1 MKMIEFFYGMA
12 LGLLLGVMMWGSINV
27 ASAEIRSSTL
37 DKANAIVL
45 CKNHYGVNS
54 LSFTSDYIVCNDNY
68 RPSSTTGSNNEIYLI
83 SKELDKVTYFN
94 YTFINWKEY
103 KTKD

>member
-1 MKMIEFFYGMA
+1 MSRLVFCYGLS

-45 CKNHYGVNS
+45 CQDHYGVHS
-54 LSFTSDYIVCNDNY
+54 LSFTSDYIICKDNY
-68 RPSSTTGSNNEIYLI
+68 RPSSTTGSSGEIYLI

-94 YTFINWKEY
+94 YTFINWKDY